1 MDIAFDNKEISLKL
15 KRHDEQNGHHVKNE
29 TIYIALVLVKDRMV
43 QTNCLL
49 YKISKL
55 SIALEKSPVKN
66 TKKEIRKI
74 EYNENEMKKKILLK
88 I

>member
-1 MDIAFDNKEISLKL
+1 MMNKMGIMS
-15 KRHDEQNGHHVKNE
+15 KNE

>member
-15 KRHDEQNGHHVKNE
+15 KRHDEQNGHHVE
-29 TIYIALVLVKDRMV
+29 TIYIAQVLFKDRMV

>member
-15 KRHDEQNGHHVKNE
+15 KRHDEQNGHHVE
-29 TIYIALVLVKDRMV
+29 TIYIALVLLKDRMV

-55 SIALEKSPVKN
+55 SIAL
-66 TKKEIRKI
+66 
-74 EYNENEMKKKILLK
+74 
-88 I
+88 

>member
-15 KRHDEQNGHHVKNE
+15 KRYDAQNGHHVE
-29 TIYIALVLVKDRMV
+29 TIYIALVLFKDRMV

>member
-1 MDIAFDNKEISLKL
+1 MMNKMGIMS
-15 KRHDEQNGHHVKNE
+15 KNE

-55 SIALEKSPVKN
+55 SIALEKSPVMN

>member
-1 MDIAFDNKEISLKL
+1 MMNKMGIMS
-15 KRHDEQNGHHVKNE
+15 KNE

-74 EYNENEMKKKILLK
+74 EYNENEMKKKILFK

>member
-1 MDIAFDNKEISLKL
+1 MMNKMGTMS
-15 KRHDEQNGHHVKNE
+15 NNE

-55 SIALEKSPVKN
+55 SIALETSPVMN

-74 EYNENEMKKKILLK
+74 EYNENEMKKKILIK

>member
-1 MDIAFDNKEISLKL
+1 MMNKMGIMS
-15 KRHDEQNGHHVKNE
+15 KNE

-74 EYNENEMKKKILLK
+74 EYNDNEMKKKILLK

>member
-1 MDIAFDNKEISLKL
+1 MMHKMGIMS
-15 KRHDEQNGHHVKNE
+15 KNE
-29 TIYIALVLVKDRMV
+29 TIYIALVLFKDRMV

-49 YKISKL
+49 YKISML
-55 SIALEKSPVKN
+55 SIALEKSPVKH

>member
-1 MDIAFDNKEISLKL
+1 MMNKMGIMS
-15 KRHDEQNGHHVKNE
+15 KNE

-88 I
+88 ISLTNRERL

>member
-1 MDIAFDNKEISLKL
+1 MNKIGIMS
-15 KRHDEQNGHHVKNE
+15 KNE

-74 EYNENEMKKKILLK
+74 EYNEKENAAKEEFHKGNRAVEFFIKEVFA
-88 I
+88 

>member
-15 KRHDEQNGHHVKNE
+15 KIHDELNGHHVE
-29 TIYIALVLVKDRMV
+29 TKYIALVLFKVRMV

>member
-1 MDIAFDNKEISLKL
+1 MNKMGIMS
-15 KRHDEQNGHHVKNE
+15 KNE

>member
-1 MDIAFDNKEISLKL
+1 MMNKMGIMS
-15 KRHDEQNGHHVKNE
+15 KNE
-29 TIYIALVLVKDRMV
+29 TIYIALVLVKDTMV
-43 QTNCLL
+43 QTNRLL

>member
-1 MDIAFDNKEISLKL
+1 MMNKMGIMS
-15 KRHDEQNGHHVKNE
+15 KNE

-74 EYNENEMKKKILLK
+74 DYNENEMKKKILLK